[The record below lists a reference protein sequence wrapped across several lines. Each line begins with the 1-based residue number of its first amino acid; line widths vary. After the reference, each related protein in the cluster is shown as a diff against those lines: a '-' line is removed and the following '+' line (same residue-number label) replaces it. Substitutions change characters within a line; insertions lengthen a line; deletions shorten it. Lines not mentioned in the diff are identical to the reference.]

1 MFLKQCFITIQ
12 WLVVQIQFLY
22 FLSEISKHK
31 YWIVL
36 EFMFK
41 LDLISEGN
49 LLRKKCRV
57 LFLCDHL
64 QFDVDQLE
72 LENQLVSDCKMS
84 CMDERIHTFQEILLF
99 TNILMSSILKYFV
112 SKEEI
117 LWKNIKRASTKFWPL
132 MGGEWTTQFCK

>member
-12 WLVVQIQFLY
+12 WLVVQIQFLD

-31 YWIVL
+31 YWVVL

-64 QFDVDQLE
+64 
-72 LENQLVSDCKMS
+72 
-84 CMDERIHTFQEILLF
+84 
-99 TNILMSSILKYFV
+99 
-112 SKEEI
+112 
-117 LWKNIKRASTKFWPL
+117 
-132 MGGEWTTQFCK
+132 